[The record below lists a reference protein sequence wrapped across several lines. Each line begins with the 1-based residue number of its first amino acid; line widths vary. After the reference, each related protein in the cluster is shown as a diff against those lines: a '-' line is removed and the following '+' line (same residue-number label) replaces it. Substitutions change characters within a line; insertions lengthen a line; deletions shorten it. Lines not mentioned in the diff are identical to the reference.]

1 MKFSKINIVEEL
13 KFKNINGLLNNVLY
27 SHRIEKKSL
36 SEVKSNS
43 FQVGD
48 FSETLSTNTVVP
60 FQMPTV

>member
-1 MKFSKINIVEEL
+1 MKFSKIKIVEEL
-13 KFKNINGLLNNVLY
+13 KFKNINGSLNNVLY

-48 FSETLSTNTVVP
+48 FSETLNTSTVAP